1 MSPKVSHTADP
12 PRIWWCATGPLAFL
26 PIHAAG
32 IYGKSAP
39 GYDISDYVV
48 SSYTPT
54 LNALI
59 NATQSREL
67 LWKFQGLLAVSQPNT
82 PEQSQ
87 LPNTTVEMTHI
98 KQHALDKFVVYPLE
112 GSVASVKSVI
122 EGMESHSWIHLACHA
137 VQNRAEPTMS
147 AFCLYDGCL
156 ELSTIITKQ
165 FPHADFAFLSAC
177 QTATGD
183 EKLSEEA
190 VHLAAG
196 LLLAGYRGVIATMWS
211 IKDEDAPV
219 IADHVYSELFSDTE
233 PDSTK
238 AALALHHAVKRLREV
253 KGGKSDSAFLS
264 WVPFIHVGV

>member
-1 MSPKVSHTADP
+1 MSSKVSHAVDP

-32 IYGKSAP
+32 IYGKSEP
-39 GYDISDYVV
+39 GLKISDYVV

-54 LNALI
+54 LNAII
-59 NATQSREL
+59 NATQSREML
-67 LWKFQGLLAVSQPNT
+67 RKFGGLLAVSQPNT
-82 PEQSQ
+82 PELSP
-87 LPNTTVEMTHI
+87 LPNTAAEMTHI

-112 GSVASVKSVI
+112 GPVASVKSVI
-122 EGMESHSWIHLACHA
+122 EGMESYNWVHLACHA
-137 VQNRAEPTMS
+137 VQNRAEPTKS
-147 AFCLYDGCL
+147 AFCLHDGHL

-165 FPHADFAFLSAC
+165 LPHADFAFLSAC

-211 IKDEDAPV
+211 IKDEDAPMIV
-219 IADHVYSELFSDTE
+219 DRVYSELFSDTE

-253 KGGKSDSAFLS
+253 KGDENDSAFLS
-264 WVPFIHVGV
+264 WVPLIHVGV